1 MASLRKKQLA
11 ALAIVLALILMYVP
25 IPLINGRDIAAIVLL
40 ITAGYLFF
48 VK

>member
-1 MASLRKKQLA
+1 MALRKKQLA

-25 IPLINGRDIAAIVLL
+25 IPFISGREIAAIVLL
-40 ITAGYLFF
+40 VTAGYLFF